1 MKIFSTTRTDVSLNT
16 SIENKEISM
25 VLCNIYIVEHY
36 IFNDIPSVCP
46 NITLHIHCH
55 LATYLV
61 TILKQMC
68 QELWDVINQR
78 TIFIYSIRVLLKQN
92 LMSVLRFLI
101 ELITKFTY

>member
-68 QELWDVINQR
+68 QELWDVI
-78 TIFIYSIRVLLKQN
+78 IRKSERRSCWLSDPADIKLYEQK
-92 LMSVLRFLI
+92 
-101 ELITKFTY
+101 